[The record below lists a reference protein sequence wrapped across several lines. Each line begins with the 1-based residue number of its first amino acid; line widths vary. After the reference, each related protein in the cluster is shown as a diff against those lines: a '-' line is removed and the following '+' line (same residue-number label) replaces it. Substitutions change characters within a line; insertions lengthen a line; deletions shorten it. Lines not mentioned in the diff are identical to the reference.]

1 MLVESSL
8 VGVLISIFE
17 TVLVTVALVV
27 VFVTSI
33 VSVAFVASIVAVTL
47 VASIVALIAR
57 IVALERVLVLVGSS
71 EPRCGSRKER
81 TE

>member
-33 VSVAFVASIVAVTL
+33 VSVAFVASIVAF
-47 VASIVALIAR
+47 IAR